1 VNGRQRFA
9 AETRGAFE
17 SLGTALTEFAAVA
30 AFVFTL
36 SYIDHIT
43 SGPCRHCKR

>member
-1 VNGRQRFA
+1 MKLRQRFA

-17 SLGTALTEFAAVA
+17 ALGAALVDTA

-36 SYIDHIT
+36 GYIDHIT
-43 SGPCRHCKR
+43 ARGYCRHCKR